1 MPKKRDY
8 DRTYGQKLITLYT
21 RLLFSGQRY
30 SLTELTRLLDCYKQT
45 VLRLVD
51 EINIGQGLVIQE
63 DKEGNR
69 NVYYMERPR
78 NLGRPPV

>member
-21 RLLFSGQRY
+21 RLMFSGQRH
-30 SLTELTRLLDCYKQT
+30 SLTQLAMLLDCSKQT

-51 EINIGQGLVIQE
+51 EINTGPGLVIQE
-63 DKEGNR
+63 AKEGR
-69 NVYYMERPR
+69 
-78 NLGRPPV
+78 GF